1 MQAIGD
7 HQTMRANW
15 WGYGLWLFAL
25 ALPVGAGLMFYGAVP
40 FIRGL
45 GAFVLTDAAV
55 GVAVCALA
63 MRVLYP
69 EQWRLR
75 FRELNQDTI
84 KARGNAEG
92 LAFSR
97 RASSPS
103 M

>member
-1 MQAIGD
+1 
-7 HQTMRANW
+7 
-15 WGYGLWLFAL
+15 
-25 ALPVGAGLMFYGAVP
+25 MFYGAVP

-75 FRELNQDTI
+75 FREVNQDTI